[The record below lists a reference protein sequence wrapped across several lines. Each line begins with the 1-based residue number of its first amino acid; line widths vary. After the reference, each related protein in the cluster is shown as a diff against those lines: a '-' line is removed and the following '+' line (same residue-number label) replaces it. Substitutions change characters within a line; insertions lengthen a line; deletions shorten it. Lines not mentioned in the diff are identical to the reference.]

1 MRESSVRDLI
11 EKRKLLRKKGT
22 AAEVILWQALKSRK
36 LFGRKFRRQHSIGY
50 FILDFY
56 CPAKKLGIELD
67 GKPHYTERGRFRD
80 KEKTGYLNS
89 CGVRVIRFENQLIHD
104 DLNYVLNTIQSYFKR
119 QG

>member
-1 MRESSVRDLI
+1 MRESSFRDLVQR
-11 EKRKLLRKKGT
+11 RKELRKNGT
-22 AAEVILWQALKSRK
+22 ASEVILWQALKSRK

-56 CPAKKLGIELD
+56 CPTEKLGIELD
-67 GKPHYTERGRFRD
+67 GKLHYTENGRFRD
-80 KEKTGYLNS
+80 KEKTGYLNYY
-89 CGVRVIRFENQLIHD
+89 GIRIIRFENQLIHD